1 MRHQSA
7 HHLGVP
13 LSKGGQVVSEEGS
26 SGPKEEE
33 RGWVRS
39 PGGDVCEAGKESD
52 LQEQGSCKEGGK
64 EKEENAKAEV
74 ELRRR
79 RWSWL
84 SVSGG

>member
-13 LSKGGQVVSEEGS
+13 LSKGGQVVSEEGP

-39 PGGDVCEAGKESD
+39 PGGDVGEAGEESD
-52 LQEQGSCKEGGK
+52 LQEQGGSEEGGK
-64 EKEENAKAEV
+64 EKQEKAKAEV
-74 ELRRR
+74 EARRR
-79 RWSWL
+79 RWRWL
-84 SVSGG
+84 SVSRS

>member
-1 MRHQSA
+1 MVCEQR
-7 HHLGVP
+7 
-13 LSKGGQVVSEEGS
+13 GGGPEEQ
-26 SGPKEEE
+26 E
-33 RGWVRS
+33 RGGVRS
-39 PGGDVCEAGKESD
+39 PGGDVCEAGEESD

-64 EKEENAKAEV
+64 EKEEKAKAEV